1 MRAALFSR
9 VVDSPGLTER
19 VTVLDRDAL
28 ETEIPEQARAVLL
41 CGVLGHLDAAEQDRL
56 WARLRPSLMPET
68 PVLVELMGLSS
79 PTRVEATELAAVRLG
94 GHTYRWEWEAE
105 PDGADSVR
113 MRSVWSLH
121 DDAERVRSVTTS
133 HRWRTDSLADVAAIS
148 RRHGI
153 GLVADLSTTSTP
165 LGLFHLD
172 ERQHLG

>member
-1 MRAALFSR
+1 
-9 VVDSPGLTER
+9 
-19 VTVLDRDAL
+19 
-28 ETEIPEQARAVLL
+28 
-41 CGVLGHLDAAEQDRL
+41 
-56 WARLRPSLMPET
+56 
-68 PVLVELMGLSS
+68 
-79 PTRVEATELAAVRLG
+79 
-94 GHTYRWEWEAE
+94 
-105 PDGADSVR
+105 